1 MSNYE
6 IVLFALVDFARRY
19 SCKRDIQ
26 FVSIYRVKYLLQQV
40 TISFLAI
47 FVTSILF
54 SGLVIKGDF
63 VQLLYAAILLVL
75 GFLLV
80 RPILNLIALPITLL
94 TLGLFS
100 IVTTIAV
107 VFLVTLI
114 DKNFI
119 IKPFL
124 FPGFT
129 LLFIQIPKYYLNI
142 FLSYIVISVTIQLI
156 HKMLVFLLDL

>member
-1 MSNYE
+1 M
-6 IVLFALVDFARRY
+6 
-19 SCKRDIQ
+19 
-26 FVSIYRVKYLLQQV
+26 KYLLQQV
-40 TISFLAI
+40 VISLLALYI
-47 FVTSILF
+47 TSILF

-80 RPILNLIALPITLL
+80 RPVLNLIALPITVL

-100 IVTTIAV
+100 VVTTIAV
-107 VFLVTLI
+107 VFLVALI

-129 LLFIQIPKYYLNI
+129 FFFIQIPKYYLNI
-142 FLSYIVISVTIQLI
+142 FLSYLVISVTIQLV
-156 HKMLVFLLDL
+156 HKLLVFLFDL